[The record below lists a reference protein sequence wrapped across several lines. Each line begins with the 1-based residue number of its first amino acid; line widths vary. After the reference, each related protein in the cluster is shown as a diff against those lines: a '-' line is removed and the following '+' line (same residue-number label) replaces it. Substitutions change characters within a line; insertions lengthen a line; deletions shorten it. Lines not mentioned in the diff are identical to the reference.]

1 MYCIESIFA
10 SNRCYAP
17 VRAALDGLYVRQ
29 LRSCPQARLS
39 PGAAALPESQNM
51 DLRPTSAQSES
62 ISAEEMA
69 AVSSDAGQAAPALP
83 RASMAVAAF
92 FTVVEWYDFTLYLF
106 MTTVLSRVF
115 FGSGASS
122 LLVTLAVFAI
132 AYVMRP
138 FGALVFGHVGDRL
151 GRRKALLASMSVM
164 TVAMLVTA
172 LLPSR
177 GQIGPAA
184 GVLLLLLRCVMGFS
198 VGGEYTGVMTY
209 LVEGAPPRRRGLVA
223 SLASAASEVG
233 ALLAVGVATLT
244 TATLSRPQLDSWGW
258 RLPFLFGALLAA
270 GTLIARSTMRESP
283 AFEVIQRTRAMDSGP
298 LRHTLRTQRPALY
311 RTFTISALGSITYY
325 VGITYVP
332 TYLTSV
338 GGFAESDAL
347 WLATIASAAVIVI
360 TPFAGWA
367 ADRIGRR
374 PTLVLFAV
382 LSLVLP
388 VAMFAL
394 MTRGH
399 AALALSG
406 AVVLAL
412 VAGGVSAVGASST
425 PEQFPVAGRLS
436 GLAVATV
443 ATTVF
448 GGLTPYLSQSLIDST
463 AWSLVPGVMVAGVAL
478 LALPILW
485 RLPETAP
492 EKLPK
497 ATSTGQ

>member
-1 MYCIESIFA
+1 M
-10 SNRCYAP
+10 
-17 VRAALDGLYVRQ
+17 D
-29 LRSCPQARLS
+29 RSFSA
-39 PGAAALPESQNM
+39 ESQIE
-51 DLRPTSAQSES
+51 PPVASETALTETTREPS
-62 ISAEEMA
+62 
-69 AVSSDAGQAAPALP
+69 VLP
-83 RASMAVAAF
+83 RSSMAVAAF
-92 FTVVEWYDFTLYLF
+92 STVVEWYDFTLYLF

-122 LLVTLAVFAI
+122 LLTTLAVFAV

-151 GRRKALLASMSVM
+151 GRRKVLLASMTVM

-172 LLPSR
+172 LLPTR
-177 GQIGPAA
+177 EQIGTTA
-184 GVLLLLLRCVMGFS
+184 GTLLLLLRCVMGFS

-233 ALLAVGVATLT
+233 ALLAVGVAALT
-244 TATLSRPQLDSWGW
+244 TSLLSRTQLDSWGW
-258 RLPFLFGALLAA
+258 RVPFLFGALLAA

-283 AFEVIQRTRAMDSGP
+283 AFEAAQRAHATDRGP
-298 LRHTLRTQRPALY
+298 LRHTLRTQRPAVY

-332 TYLTSV
+332 TYLTAV
-338 GGFAESDAL
+338 GGFEEGDAL

-360 TPFAGWA
+360 TPFAGVV

-374 PTLVLFAV
+374 PTLVLFGI

-412 VAGGVSAVGASST
+412 VAGGVSAVGASAT

-443 ATTVF
+443 ATTIF
-448 GGLTPYLSQSLIDST
+448 GGLTPYLSQVLIDRT
-463 AWSLVPGVMVAGVAL
+463 GLRLVPGVMVAAVAL
-478 LALPILW
+478 VALPILW

-492 EKLPK
+492 ARLSTPIEPLTGPK
-497 ATSTGQ
+497 AA